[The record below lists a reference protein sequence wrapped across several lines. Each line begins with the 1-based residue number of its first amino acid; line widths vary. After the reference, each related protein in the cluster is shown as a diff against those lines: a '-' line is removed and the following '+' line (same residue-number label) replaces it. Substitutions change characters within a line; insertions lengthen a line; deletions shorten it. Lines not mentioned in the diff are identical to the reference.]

1 MVEKRAAAM
10 STNAEQPKPPA
21 ALGLAGKRLWRDV
34 IRDAAG
40 QGVSLDA
47 RELVWLRSAG
57 KLTDRIAELESAMVD
72 QPLVVPGHAKQPVS
86 HPLLTEIRQHYA
98 LLAQTLGRIRVDL
111 VDSGSG
117 ELVSGNRHRTAAL
130 VRHYPTGRG

>member
-1 MVEKRAAAM
+1 M
-10 STNAEQPKPPA
+10 NDPKPPA
-21 ALGLAGKRLWRDV
+21 DLGSAGKRLWRDV

-57 KLTDRIAELESAMVD
+57 KLTDRIGELESAMAD
-72 QPLVVPGHAKQPVS
+72 QPLVVPGHAKQPTA
-86 HPLLTEIRQHYA
+86 HPLLTEIRMYYA

-117 ELVSGNRHRTAAL
+117 GLVLANRHRTAAL
-130 VRHYPTGRG
+130 ARHYPTGRG

>member
-1 MVEKRAAAM
+1 MDE
-10 STNAEQPKPPA
+10 TKPPA
-21 ALGLAGKRLWRDV
+21 DLGSAGKRLWRDV

-57 KLTDRIAELESAMVD
+57 KLTDRIAELESAMAD
-72 QPLVVPGHAKQPVS
+72 QPLVVPGHARQPTS
-86 HPLLTEIRQHYA
+86 HPLLTEIRMYYA

-117 ELVSGNRHRTAAL
+117 DLGLGDAHRPPAL
-130 VRHYPTGRG
+130 PRPSPRGRRL

>member
-1 MVEKRAAAM
+1 MDE
-10 STNAEQPKPPA
+10 PKPPA
-21 ALGLAGKRLWRDV
+21 DLGSAGKRLWRDV

-57 KLTDRIAELESAMVD
+57 KLTDRIAELESAMAD

-86 HPLLTEIRQHYA
+86 HPLLTEIRQYYG

-111 VDSGSG
+111 VDTGSG
-117 ELVSGNRHRTAAL
+117 ELVSGSRHRTAAL
-130 VRHYPTGRG
+130 ARWYPTGRG

>member
-1 MVEKRAAAM
+1 MDE
-10 STNAEQPKPPA
+10 PKPPA
-21 ALGLAGKRLWRDV
+21 DLGSAGKRLWRDV

-57 KLTDRIAELESAMVD
+57 KLTDRIGELESAMAD
-72 QPLVVPGHAKQPVS
+72 QPLVVPGHAKQPTS
-86 HPLLTEIRQHYA
+86 HPLLTEIRMYYA

-117 ELVSGNRHRTAAL
+117 GLVLGNRYRTAAL
-130 VRHYPTGRG
+130 ARHYPAGRG

>member
-1 MVEKRAAAM
+1 MDE
-10 STNAEQPKPPA
+10 PKPPA
-21 ALGLAGKRLWRDV
+21 DLGSAGKRLWRDV

-57 KLTDRIAELESAMVD
+57 KLTDRIAELELAMVD

-86 HPLLTEIRQHYA
+86 HPLLTEIRMYYA

-117 ELVSGNRHRTAAL
+117 ELVLGNRHRTAAL
-130 VRHYPTGRG
+130 ARHYPTGRG